1 MIELPKSV
9 RLASGIGNHYFL
21 MNLAV
26 FVRDFSLEALR
37 CMGIERETMINLL
50 LEFCCKGPG
59 KGKATQGFRNRAV
72 EHRRKSSYKH

>member
-1 MIELPKSV
+1 
-9 RLASGIGNHYFL
+9 

-26 FVRDFSLEALR
+26 FVCDFSLEALR

-59 KGKATQGFRNRAV
+59 KGKATQRFRNRAV
-72 EHRRKSSYKH
+72 EHRQKSEYKHWKEEKWGKDRFDEQIK